1 MMSSF
6 SGSGMSEGK
15 VTVIN
20 QISTYIHGKDSMY
33 NMCEN
38 TYNLSYVLFHSCTVK
53 IKLGQTAWNI
63 KVFIYRICY
72 LFRVKNGNTRT
83 MCGICS
89 KLTKNKR
96 GRLD

>member
-1 MMSSF
+1 
-6 SGSGMSEGK
+6 
-15 VTVIN
+15 
-20 QISTYIHGKDSMY
+20 MY

-53 IKLGQTAWNI
+53 IKLGHTAWNI